1 MLGGRDRLEQG
12 MSEDRGA
19 GGRGGQRRR
28 AVEKTDQIS
37 KSLRRVYGDVAS
49 EPLPDDLL
57 KLLEKL
63 EGVDVP
69 TRPKGA
75 SDE

>member
-1 MLGGRDRLEQG
+1 MLGGQGKLEHG
-12 MSEDRGA
+12 MAEDRGA

-37 KSLRRVYGDVAS
+37 RSLRQVYSDVAG

-63 EGVDVP
+63 EGVEAP
-69 TRPKGA
+69 PPKGA
-75 SDE
+75 REE